1 VVHVSETTTNVDADR
16 NGELQAAIEENPEAV
31 ARFLERLD
39 VVNELIDVLE
49 LGTDALDDEMVAEL
63 SGTAATLAESADGM
77 ATEETVK
84 LAESVGQNGGDLA
97 EAMEA
102 IVELQRT
109 GTLDELTAMAD
120 VISLGAD
127 ALDDEMVVTLARTGS
142 TLGEVADTAAD
153 EDTARGIAT
162 LLRAVG
168 EASDPDVPPEQVGAW
183 GMMKAMRDPE
193 VKTGLGYLIALAR
206 GLGRNI
212 EHGDQRT
219 K

>member
-1 VVHVSETTTNVDADR
+1 MSETTTDVDVER
-16 NGELQAAIEENPEAV
+16 TEELQEAIEENPEDV
-31 ARFLERLD
+31 ARFLEHLD
-39 VVNELIDVLE
+39 VVNELLDVLE
-49 LGTDALDDEMVAEL
+49 LGADALDDEMVTEL

-77 ATEETVK
+77 ATEETVR

-97 EAMEA
+97 EAMETV
-102 IVELQRT
+102 VELQRT
-109 GTLDELTAMAD
+109 GTLEELAAMAD

-153 EDTARGIAT
+153 EDTARGIAM
-162 LLRAVG
+162 LLQALG
-168 EASDPDVPPEQVGAW
+168 EASDPDDVPEQVGAW

-193 VKTGLGYLIALAR
+193 VKSGLGYLLALAR
-206 GLGRNI
+206 GLGRNV
-212 EHGDQRT
+212 EKSASET